1 LRLLER
7 FAAAV
12 GLGPD
17 YEPLAGCQA
26 YPAYVAWLALN
37 GSPADVALAFL
48 ANLESWGRSHGAGS
62 ARCPPPEA
70 AQTAPGLRR
79 TACADAG
86 GLGHRT
92 EKGGLLALRAVSEQ
106 NLNTVFNPDV
116 DDRPRSGEAV
126 ADLATLLLP
135 DARGRLVDRL
145 RLATKD
151 TT

>member
-1 LRLLER
+1 
-7 FAAAV
+7 
-12 GLGPD
+12 
-17 YEPLAGCQA
+17 
-26 YPAYVAWLALN
+26 
-37 GSPADVALAFL
+37 
-48 ANLESWGRSHGAGS
+48 
-62 ARCPPPEA
+62 
-70 AQTAPGLRR
+70 
-79 TACADAG
+79 
-86 GLGHRT
+86 
-92 EKGGLLALRAVSEQ
+92 LALRAVSEQ